1 VSRPAEFEDTV
12 LRTWTFP
19 ATSADDANR
28 VRSLGAIARATAAV
42 LVMLSIMTVACTGER
57 ARLRQVPATG
67 GNASVADSVT
77 EETIAPCH
85 GRQLSGR
92 EVLTDGAAGD
102 VWAPILLR
110 NASHRACTLSGYPT
124 IRFLDAAGHDL
135 HLTATNAPD
144 YTGAIPPSPIP
155 RTAFV
160 LQPGAKSWFVVHFI
174 DVLSPCLVVNSM
186 LVVPPG
192 GHGTVSVLVS
202 RAHEWDVCAGRLSVT
217 AATLDEPLPGEAAG
231 LPSSR
236 SPWPS
241 AR

>member
-1 VSRPAEFEDTV
+1 V
-12 LRTWTFP
+12 LRTPTFP
-19 ATSADDANR
+19 ATPADGPNR
-28 VRSLGAIARATAAV
+28 ARPPGAVARATAAA

-67 GNASVADSVT
+67 ARASVADGVT
-77 EETIAPCH
+77 EGTAAPCE
-85 GRQLSGR
+85 GRQLSGH
-92 EVLTDGAAGD
+92 EVVTDGAAGN
-102 VWAPILLR
+102 VWAPIILR
-110 NASHRACTLSGYPT
+110 NASPRACTLSGYPT